1 MELYICVWMGVK
13 QFFREWERT
22 SAREMLGGGAM
33 LCEGNNAMGWYER
46 ARALLCG
53 IEDRKELQDDRV
65 GEKCC

>member
-1 MELYICVWMGVK
+1 MWMDGGK

-22 SAREMLGGGAM
+22 TAREVFGGGAM
-33 LCEGNNAMGWYER
+33 LCEGNNAMGWYE
-46 ARALLCG
+46 RALLCG

>member
-1 MELYICVWMGVK
+1 MRGLL
-13 QFFREWERT
+13 
-22 SAREMLGGGAM
+22 LGKCWGGAM